1 MPISIM
7 IRDMDVSD
15 VERMCSS
22 REEYCMKPLAD
33 SLPDYSQESN
43 SCLIEDAYYE
53 SVGDGHAIAS
63 QQDAFYKGALAVLR
77 LLGDTW
83 GKSEEDITDLGRRLT
98 HECKHH
104 IELENK
110 HNVNS

>member
-1 MPISIM
+1 
-7 IRDMDVSD
+7 MDIDTLIELRSHWTK
-15 VERMCSS
+15 E
-22 REEYCMKPLAD
+22 PLAD
-33 SLPDYSQESN
+33 SLPNYSQDPMGYYIS
-43 SCLIEDAYYE
+43 DAYYE
-53 SVGDGHAIAS
+53 AVGDGHAIAS